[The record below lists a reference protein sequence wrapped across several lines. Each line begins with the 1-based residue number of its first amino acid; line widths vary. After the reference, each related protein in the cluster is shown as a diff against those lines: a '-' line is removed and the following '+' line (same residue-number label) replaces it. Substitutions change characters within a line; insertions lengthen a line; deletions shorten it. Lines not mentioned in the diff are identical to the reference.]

1 MEVKTIKKTQ
11 GAVPTY
17 YVEHSG
23 VIVKEPMTAV
33 VVVKHENC
41 DRLFNFTYYRRIK
54 TDAEVVVE
62 TKYGR
67 KLGIVAGSFLIPT
80 RQLQYFLKA
89 NNITE
94 LKPVVGIVKTVITK
108 ELVVETDD

>member
-17 YVEHSG
+17 YIDRGETVEE
-23 VIVKEPMTAV
+23 EPMTAV

-54 TDAEVVVE
+54 TDSEVVVE

-67 KLGIVAGSFLIPT
+67 KLGVVVGSFLIPT
-80 RQLQYFLKA
+80 RQLKYFLKA